1 MKIEQLQPGMTVY
14 NVQRR
19 PMGNTTLKTT
29 GVFSVYIKEVDMA
42 AGKVLASWNGNTP
55 QVFRRRAIGTWR
67 KNKPVLVSSGMGSQ
81 RLATR
86 EELQAMKAKE
96 TERIAAQTEGYFNII
111 TAPAKDNERLPV
123 APQLHVP
130 LQKPIF

>member
-42 AGKVLASWNGNTP
+42 AGKVLPPGTAT
-55 QVFRRRAIGTWR
+55 RRSRHSTTWR
-67 KNKPVLVSSGMGSQ
+67 SS
-81 RLATR
+81 
-86 EELQAMKAKE
+86 
-96 TERIAAQTEGYFNII
+96 
-111 TAPAKDNERLPV
+111 DERLP
-123 APQLHVP
+123 
-130 LQKPIF
+130 QKVKTSNPRL